1 MIPRR
6 SSAPRINVKR
16 AISEVAERAERAR
29 LDAELTAT
37 NRQTAQTLTL
47 LETLQSTAP
56 VGFAF
61 VDRDFRYVR
70 VNDIL
75 AALNGGTSSE
85 QLGRTVAEVVPAL
98 WPRIG
103 DAYRHVLASGEP
115 VLNVEV
121 ERETITD
128 PGHIH
133 QSLSSYYPVQV
144 GGQITGVGVVVVDV
158 TERREAETRFQTV
171 VEALID
177 PLFTMTSI
185 RGDGGDIVDF
195 RYDYVNG
202 AASRMLRLPPDQV
215 IGGHLLEIL
224 PAHRSLGLFDA
235 YRKVVETGDPMVR
248 EALLYQGTVKGVG
261 PVTVGLDI
269 QAVRLGDGLVATWR
283 DIAPRM
289 DAQEALRRSE
299 ERFRS
304 LLQYSSDMILLLDT
318 GGRLL
323 YGSPATVRVL
333 GYELDAL
340 LGTSALDLVHP
351 DDLPQMTARFADL
364 VAKPGMSPQFVFRA
378 RHSSGGWRWIE
389 TIGHNLIN
397 NPSVGGIVI
406 NARDVTEHVETEAA
420 LARSEALLREAQVL
434 THIGHWQCDL
444 ASGRLAWLGD
454 EMFATHGITR
464 GEWKGTIEAALDLVH
479 PDDRAA
485 ARQAFGRML
494 TGQPIDIEH
503 RVLRPDGQIRYVRQ
517 RAEPTPG
524 EDVGHVLGVCQDVTE
539 AKAAAMEL
547 ERTNEELR
555 RKSAEVRSSLEKLRV
570 GDAQRRRLFGAMVT
584 AQEAERRRIATDVH
598 DDSIQVIAAAKI
610 RLSTIRKRIEDVT
623 LNAQLD
629 EFSSLLG
636 ESIDRLRHLVFQ
648 LRPPSLDREGL
659 EAAFHES
666 LAEWAGEANVTFTVT
681 SELTTPPNTEERF
694 TLFRIGQEALA
705 NVRKHAQAQTVAVS
719 VGDVGEGILLRVADD
734 GVGFPK
740 GAPRSDPVGHFGMS
754 NMRERAELAGGW
766 FRVLSPGHGAV
777 VEAWIPVNRA
787 P

>member
-1 MIPRR
+1 M
-6 SSAPRINVKR
+6 KR
-16 AISEVAERAERAR
+16 AISEVAERAEPAR
-29 LDAELTAT
+29 LDAELAAA
-37 NRQTAQTLTL
+37 NPQTAETLTL

-75 AALNGGTSSE
+75 AALNGGTPSE

-98 WPRIG
+98 WGRIG

-133 QSLSSYYPVQV
+133 QSLNSYYPVQV
-144 GGQITGVGVVVVDV
+144 GGQIIGVGVVVVDV

-177 PLFTMTSI
+177 PLFIMTSI

-195 RYDYVNG
+195 RYDDANG
-202 AASRMLRLPPDQV
+202 AACRMLRLPPDQV

-235 YRKVVETGDPMVR
+235 YRKVVETGDPMIR
-248 EALLYQGTVKGVG
+248 EALLYQGTVKGVA
-261 PVTVGLDI
+261 PVTVGLDM
-269 QAVRLGDGLVATWR
+269 QAVRLGDGLVATSR
-283 DIAPRM
+283 DITRRM

-304 LLQYSSDMILLLDT
+304 LLQNSSDMILVLDST
-318 GGRLL
+318 GRVL
-323 YGSPATVRVL
+323 YGSPAAVRIL
-333 GYELDAL
+333 GYESGAL
-340 LGTSALDLVHP
+340 LGTSAFDLVHP
-351 DDLPQMTARFADL
+351 DDLPQLAARFANE
-364 VAKPGMSPQFVFRA
+364 VAKPGVSLPFVFRA
-378 RHSSGGWRWIE
+378 RHSSGGWRWMELIR
-389 TIGHNLIN
+389 HNLIN
-397 NPSVGGIVI
+397 DPSVGGVVV
-406 NARDVTEHVETEAA
+406 NARDVTERVEAEAA
-420 LARSEALLREAQVL
+420 LVRSEALLREAQALAHV
-434 THIGHWQCDL
+434 GHWQCDL
-444 ASGRLAWLGD
+444 ASGRIAWLGD
-454 EMFATHGITR
+454 EMFAMHGITR
-464 GEWKGTIEAALDLVH
+464 GEWKGTSEAVLDLVH

-485 ARQAFGRML
+485 VRQVFGRML
-494 TGQPIDIEH
+494 TGQPVDMEH
-503 RVLRPDGQIRYVRQ
+503 RILRTDGQIRYVRQ
-517 RAEPTPG
+517 RAEPTSG
-524 EDVGHVLGVCQDVTE
+524 ADVGHMLGVCQDVTE

-547 ERTNEELR
+547 ERTNEALR
-555 RKSAEVRSSLEKLRV
+555 RKSAEVRSSLEKLRLV
-570 GDAQRRRLFGAMVT
+570 DAQRRRLFGAMVA

-623 LNAQLD
+623 LDAQLD
-629 EFSSLLG
+629 GFSSLLG
-636 ESIDRLRHLVFQ
+636 ECINRLRHLVFQ

-659 EAAFHES
+659 EAALREL
-666 LAEWAGEANVTFTVT
+666 LAEWAGEANVTFTVRG
-681 SELTTPPNTEERF
+681 ELATPPNTEERC

-719 VGDVGEGILLRVADD
+719 VEDAGEGILLRVADD

-754 NMRERAELAGGW
+754 NMREQAELAGGW